1 MNRKKSTTS
10 EEIVQEENE
19 RYILAMAAAND
30 GLWDWNLRTGKIFF
44 STRWKQMLGY
54 EENEIRDIPDEWFS
68 RVHEDDIDRLKTMLD
83 AYLNND
89 TASFAVEYRLK
100 HFNEGYRWML
110 IRGLAVRDSDGTAYR
125 IAGSQTDIT
134 EKKLSDAK
142 SIHDALHDTLTG
154 LPNRTLF
161 LDRIRQIL
169 KKRERNQKLQYAVIY
184 IDLDR
189 FRLVNESLGHVHGDE
204 LIIQTGHR
212 LRDCVQPGDTV
223 ARLGG
228 DEYAIL
234 MEDIDDINLAIE
246 LTETIQSDFSKLSH

>member
-1 MNRKKSTTS
+1 MSGS
-10 EEIVQEENE
+10 VE
-19 RYILAMAAAND
+19 Y
-30 GLWDWNLRTGKIFF
+30 
-44 STRWKQMLGY
+44 
-54 EENEIRDIPDEWFS
+54 
-68 RVHEDDIDRLKTMLD
+68 EDDIDRLKTMLD

-169 KKRERNQKLQYAVIY
+169 KKRAKSKIT
-184 IDLDR
+184 ICGDLHR
-189 FRLVNESLGHVHGDE
+189 FR
-204 LIIQTGHR
+204 
-212 LRDCVQPGDTV
+212 
-223 ARLGG
+223 
-228 DEYAIL
+228 
-234 MEDIDDINLAIE
+234 
-246 LTETIQSDFSKLSH
+246 